1 MSIDTGHIFD
11 VLTLDLCDTECMD
24 ETDRISV
31 SVMVYRFDVKKDIG
45 ESRPGS
51 SLALPA

>member
-1 MSIDTGHIFD
+1 M
-11 VLTLDLCDTECMD
+11 ECID